1 GRVDVAQKA
10 SDGNGVSKLG
20 LEITELSLVDGEQVP
35 VSTQMQ
41 EAAPSRAYPGSTE
54 RNVATVGTTTVLGT
68 IVGATVGG
76 RTGAAI
82 GAGLGATAG
91 LAAVLY
97 TRGRP
102 TSLAPETLLS
112 FRLAAPLEISTER
125 GPVAFQPVTQGD
137 YKDQDA
143 YSNARRRRSPGPG
156 YPPPDY
162 YYGCGGW
169 GWG

>member
-1 GRVDVAQKA
+1 
-10 SDGNGVSKLG
+10 
-20 LEITELSLVDGEQVP
+20 
-35 VSTQMQ
+35 STQMQ

-54 RNVATVGTTTVLGT
+54 RDVATVGTTTVLGT
-68 IVGATVGG
+68 TVEATRGG
-76 RTGAAI
+76 RTAAAM

-112 FRLAAPLEISTER
+112 FRLAAPLEISTDTR
-125 GPVAFQPVTQGD
+125 AIAFQPVTEGD

-143 YSNARRRRSPGPG
+143 YANDPRRRGPGPG
-156 YPPPDY
+156 NPPPYY
-162 YYGCGGW
+162 YYGY
-169 GWG
+169 